1 VSLNW
6 NFQRGGGSNQKP
18 SIGGVWIFSGTTHF
32 ELPVS
37 KKKYM
42 LQMFQN
48 VMKVTNP
55 QRNHP
60 PALME
65 DLSFTLLKAKTGC
78 NIQIKHFSL

>member
-37 KKKYM
+37 KKKIHATNVSKCNESYKPTTKPPTSSNGR
-42 LQMFQN
+42 LIIHIIKGQN
-48 VMKVTNP
+48 RMQYTN
-55 QRNHP
+55 
-60 PALME
+60 
-65 DLSFTLLKAKTGC
+65 
-78 NIQIKHFSL
+78 